1 MKMLLEKFCVW
12 YLIRRQYRIYQPI
25 DNTPAF
31 VREMRGE
38 K

>member
-1 MKMLLEKFCVW
+1 MNVIEKFCVW
-12 YLIRRQYRIYQPI
+12 YLTRRHYRVYTLKH
-25 DNTPAF
+25 NMPAF